1 MRSITTNKLTHA
13 YLERPARD
21 NYIAIALTV
30 TLIILSIF
38 WITFRIGSNSDTAL
52 YTQIMYGVTAFL
64 GALWAFRTA
73 YVAQFGPVRLERQHQ
88 LAWLLIGSGLLANC
102 CGRIIYFFPGL
113 QERTTFPGVADI
125 FFNLFYLLVSVAIL
139 LMPSTIRFRVRTC
152 LDILTATLSLLG
164 MGWFFVISP
173 AFLTSLVYLNVG
185 AKILSLVAGL
195 TYFGWDI
202 LLALTVILFFLHR
215 RRQTF
220 SPALTLL
227 GIAALLNVFGDLT
240 FGYNIVFKSYQ
251 PGMLLVEPVHYASYL
266 LIGLSGLYLYAGL
279 ARKEYTNMVSVPKS
293 VSSNKASSP
302 MQSGIR
308 QSFLERR
315 IFGLL
320 VHLPLMLLIA
330 LTVYSEIVRHDLN
343 STGLVILTA
352 VVGTLMTTRYIL
364 ASHENEVLLLER
376 EQRHLESE
384 HLRHMMTQLT
394 EILSEERLRER
405 VVSMAIDELNFDAV
419 MLLLIENQHSTEPEH
434 PQIQVYTAA
443 KPGTERHRWSF
454 QGDNSLELLAC
465 SGKVHEVNWEYQHLV
480 PPEIR
485 LWCQEQRIDEMV
497 FLSLKYQG
505 RILGSLGVMRRSQV
519 HLSRHDISLLTKY
532 TEQVTTVIEH
542 ARLYNEAHEHEEFS
556 RAMATIATRLNAA
569 VVEPAEIGMM
579 ICKEGANILHAD
591 YAFLYRS
598 SDERHLKPLAAYMRD
613 LDAPL
618 PLQEWPFIHS
628 YEYEAQALHALQ
640 PVLLHIPSQELTRKQ
655 GVQFLALPKPELSTR
670 KSAVLSSTRNTGAHS
685 TLSLRV
691 RLAQYYIQTVILAPI
706 VANGEPIGLLIF
718 ARSQPPG
725 IIEKRPFTNNDLPQT
740 RDFVEQAAVPFINAQ
755 LYQDLQMAHQ
765 RLQELDQLK
774 DQFMVTASHELRTPL
789 TAVQGYIELLAQF
802 DEQLPSEQ
810 RRDFLQKARRGCE
823 ELVVLLGNVMDAS
836 RLEIEAGIR
845 PALLKRVSLQ
855 ETVESI
861 LVLIEPQITQ
871 EQREV
876 FIHIQPRLFALAD
889 PPRLRQVLMNISVN
903 ALKYS
908 QPQTP
913 IAFSAYTMVDQDESF
928 VVISITDKGKGI
940 APPDQTQLFQRF
952 VRLESDVN
960 SPIRG
965 SGLGLYIS
973 RRLIEA
979 MGGKIWIESKG
990 IAGEGSTFHIRLPAA
1005 R

>member
-1 MRSITTNKLTHA
+1 MRSIPANKLAHV

-21 NYIAIALTV
+21 NYIAIALTI
-30 TLIILSIF
+30 TIIILSVF
-38 WITFRIGSNSDTAL
+38 WMTFRVGSDSATAM
-52 YTQIMYGVTAFL
+52 YTQIMYGVSASL
-64 GALWAFRTA
+64 GALWAFRAA
-73 YVAQFGPVRLERQHQ
+73 YMGKYGPVRLERQHQ
-88 LAWLLIGSGLLANC
+88 LAWLLIGLGLLANC
-102 CGRIIYFFPGL
+102 YGRILYFIPFMQKYDAFPGI
-113 QERTTFPGVADI
+113 ADI
-125 FFNLFYLLVSVAIL
+125 FFYLFYSLIAVAIL
-139 LMPSTIRFRVRTC
+139 LMPSSIRFRVRLC
-152 LDILTATLSLLG
+152 LDIVTATLSLLG
-164 MGWFFVISP
+164 VWWFFVISP
-173 AFLTSLVYLNVG
+173 AFIAHTLHSNGGVEI
-185 AKILSLVAGL
+185 AALVAGL
-195 TYFGWDI
+195 TYFGLDI
-202 LLALTVILFFLHR
+202 LLVLTVILFFLHR
-215 RRQTF
+215 RQQTF
-220 SPALTLL
+220 SPALLLL
-227 GIAALLNVFGDLT
+227 GIALLLNVFGDLT
-240 FGYNIVFKSYQ
+240 FGYCTIYKIYQ
-251 PGMLLVEPVHYASYL
+251 PGMLLVEPVRYASYL
-266 LIGLSGLYLYAGL
+266 LLGLSGLYQYAGL
-279 ARKEYTNMVSVPKS
+279 ARKQYMDMVSVPQK
-293 VSSNKASSP
+293 VSSSTASSP

-315 IFGLL
+315 ILSLL
-320 VHLPLMLLIA
+320 IHLPLTLLLA
-330 LTVYSEIVRHDLN
+330 LTVYSQIVRHDLN
-343 STGLVILTA
+343 STGLVVLTA

-384 HLRHMMTQLT
+384 HLRRLMTQLT

-405 VVSMAIDELNFDAV
+405 IVSMAIDELNFDAV
-419 MLLLIENQHSTEPEH
+419 MLLLIENLHPTEH
-434 PQIQVYTAA
+434 PQVQVYTAA
-443 KPGTERHRWSF
+443 KPGTEKHRWSF
-454 QGDNSLELLAC
+454 QGDNSLEQLAC
-465 SGKVHEVNWEYQHLV
+465 SGNVHEVTWENQHLV
-480 PPEIR
+480 SPEIR

-497 FLSLKYQG
+497 FLSLTYQG
-505 RILGSLGVMRRSQV
+505 RILGSLGVMRRNQDY
-519 HLSRHDISLLTKY
+519 LGRHDISLLTKY
-532 TEQVTTVIEH
+532 TEQVTAVIEH
-542 ARLYNEAHEHEEFS
+542 VRLYNEAHEHEEFS

-579 ICKEGANILHAD
+579 ICKEGANILRAD

-598 SDERHLKPLAAYMRD
+598 SGERHLKPLAAYMRA

-618 PLQEWPFIHS
+618 PLHEWPLIHS
-628 YEYEAQALHALQ
+628 YEYEAQALYALQ
-640 PVLLHIPSQELTRKQ
+640 PILLHIPVQELTRKQ
-655 GVQFLALPKPELSTR
+655 SVQFLAMPKPELSTR
-670 KSAVLSSTRNTGAHS
+670 KSAKLSSSHNTGAHS
-685 TLSLRV
+685 TLSLRA
-691 RLAQYYIQTVILAPI
+691 RLAQYSIQTVILAPI
-706 VANGEPIGLLIF
+706 IANGDPIGLLIF

-725 IIEKRPFTNNDLPQT
+725 SIEKRPFTSADLPQT
-740 RDFVEQAAVPFINAQ
+740 QDFVEQAAVPFINAQ

-802 DEQLPSEQ
+802 DEQLPGEQ

-836 RLEIEAGIR
+836 RLEVEAGIR

-861 LVLIEPQITQ
+861 MVLIEPQITQ

-876 FIHIQPRLFALAD
+876 YIHIQPRLFALAD

-908 QPQTP
+908 QLQTP
-913 IAFSAYTMVDQDESF
+913 LAFSAYTMVDQDESF
-928 VVISITDKGKGI
+928 VVISISDKGKGI
-940 APPDQTQLFQRF
+940 APHDQGQLFQRF

-990 IAGEGSTFHIRLPAA
+990 IEGEGSTFHIRLPAA

>member
-1 MRSITTNKLTHA
+1 MRSITASKLTRV

-21 NYIAIALTV
+21 NYIATALTV
-30 TLIILSIF
+30 TIIIFSIF
-38 WITFRIGSNSDTAL
+38 WIVFNIGSNSDTAV
-52 YTQIMYGVTAFL
+52 YTQIMYGIAAFL

-73 YVAQFGPVRLERQHQ
+73 YMAQYGPVRLERQHQ
-88 LAWLLIGSGLLANC
+88 LAWFLIGLALSANL
-102 CGRIIYFFPGL
+102 CGRILHVVLLFQGQDAFPGF
-113 QERTTFPGVADI
+113 TDI
-125 FFNLFYLLVSVAIL
+125 FFNLFYPLVSLAIL
-139 LMPSTIRFRVRTC
+139 LMPSSIRFRKRMC

-164 MGWFFVISP
+164 AWWFFVVGP
-173 AFLTSLVYLNVG
+173 ALLLESVNVHAG
-185 AKILSLVAGL
+185 ANILLIIVRLA
-195 TYFGWDI
+195 YFGWDI
-202 LLALTVILFFLHR
+202 LLALTAILFFLHR
-215 RRQTF
+215 SRQAF
-220 SPALTLL
+220 SPALLLL
-227 GIAALLNVFGDLT
+227 GIALLLTIFGDLV
-240 FGYNIVFKSYQ
+240 FGYSTIFKLYQ
-251 PGMLLVEPVHYASYL
+251 PGTLLVEPVRYASYL
-266 LIGLSGLYLYAGL
+266 LMGLSGLYQYAGL
-279 ARKEYTNMVSVPKS
+279 ARKQYTDIVNTPPGMSGNV
-293 VSSNKASSP
+293 ASP

-320 VHLPLMLLIA
+320 IHLPLTLLLV
-330 LTVYSEIVRHDLN
+330 LTAYGEIVRHDLT
-343 STGLVILTA
+343 STGLVLLTA
-352 VVGTLMTTRYIL
+352 VVGTLMTTRYML

-384 HLRHMMTQLT
+384 QLRHLMTQLT

-405 VVSMAIDELNFDAV
+405 IVSMVIDELNFDAV
-419 MLLLIENQHSTEPEH
+419 MLLLLEDLHPIEH
-434 PQIQVYTAA
+434 PEIQVYATV
-443 KPGTERHRWSF
+443 KPGTERLSWSF
-454 QGDNSLELLAC
+454 QGENSLEQLAC
-465 SGKVHEVNWEYQHLV
+465 SGKVHEINWEDQHLV

-485 LWCQEQRIDEMV
+485 LWCQEQNIGEMV
-497 FLSLKYQG
+497 FLSLTYQG
-505 RILGSLGVMRRSQV
+505 RILGSLGVMRRSKV
-519 HLSRHDISLLTKY
+519 HLSRHDVSLLMKY
-532 TEQVTTVIEH
+532 AEQVTAVIEH
-542 ARLYNEAHEHEEFS
+542 AHLYNEAREHEDFS

-569 VVEPAEIGMM
+569 VVEPAEIGLV
-579 ICKEGANILHAD
+579 ICKEGANVLHAD

-598 SDERHLKPLAAYMRD
+598 YDGRHLKPLAAYMRD

-618 PLQEWPFIHS
+618 PLEEWPVIHS

-640 PVLLHIPSQELTRKQ
+640 PVLLHIPSQELTQKQ
-655 GVQFLALPKPELSTR
+655 GVQFLGLPKTESSTR
-670 KSAVLSSTRNTGAHS
+670 KSVKLSSSRNTGAHN

-706 VANGEPIGLLIF
+706 VSQSEPIGLLIF

-725 IIEKRPFTNNDLPQT
+725 VTEKRPFTNADLPQT
-740 RDFVEQAAVPFINAQ
+740 QDFVEQAAVPFINAQ
-755 LYQDLQMAHQ
+755 LYQDLQTAHQ

-802 DEQLPSEQ
+802 DEQLPGEQ

-836 RLEIEAGIR
+836 RLEVEAGIR

-861 LVLIEPQITQ
+861 MVLIEPQITQ

-876 FIHIQPRLFALAD
+876 YVHIQPRLFALAD

-908 QPQTP
+908 RPQTP
-913 IAFSAYTMVDQDESF
+913 LAFSAYTMVDQDESF
-928 VVISITDKGKGI
+928 VVVSISDKGKGI
-940 APPDQTQLFQRF
+940 APLDQGHLFQRF

-960 SPIRG
+960 SPVRG

-990 IAGEGSTFHIRLPAA
+990 ISGDGSTFHIRLPAA

>member
-1 MRSITTNKLTHA
+1 MRSITTNKLTHT

-30 TLIILSIF
+30 TIIILSIF
-38 WITFRIGSNSDTAL
+38 WIVFHIGSDSDTAM
-52 YTQIMYGVTAFL
+52 YTQIMYGVSAFL

-73 YVAQFGPVRLERQHQ
+73 YMGKYGPVRLERQHQ
-88 LAWLLIGSGLLANC
+88 LAWLLIGLGLLANC
-102 CGRIIYFFPGL
+102 CGRILYFVPFMQKYDIFPGI
-113 QERTTFPGVADI
+113 ADI
-125 FFNLFYLLVSVAIL
+125 FFNLFYPLVAVAIL
-139 LMPSTIRFRVRTC
+139 LMPSTIRFRVRLC

-164 MGWFFVISP
+164 AWWFFVISP
-173 AFLTSLVYLNVG
+173 AFIANTIHSNAG
-185 AKILSLVAGL
+185 AKISMLVAGL

-215 RRQTF
+215 RQQVF
-220 SPALTLL
+220 SPALLLL
-227 GIAALLNVFGDLT
+227 GIALLLNVFGDLI
-240 FGYNIVFKSYQ
+240 FGYSAVYKIYQ
-251 PGMLLVEPVHYASYL
+251 PGMLLVEPVRYASYL
-266 LIGLSGLYLYAGL
+266 LIGLSGLYQYAGL
-279 ARKEYTNMVSVPKS
+279 ARKQYTDMLTVPQK
-293 VSSNKASSP
+293 VSSSNASSP

-320 VHLPLMLLIA
+320 IHLPLTLLLA
-330 LTVYSEIVRHDLN
+330 LTVYSQIVRHDLN
-343 STGLVILTA
+343 STGLVVLTA

-376 EQRHLESE
+376 EQLHLESE
-384 HLRHMMTQLT
+384 HLRRLMTQLT

-405 VVSMAIDELNFDAV
+405 IVSMARDELNFDAV
-419 MLLLIENQHSTEPEH
+419 MLLLIENLHPAEH
-434 PQIQVYTAA
+434 PQVQVYTTA
-443 KPGTERHRWSF
+443 KPGTEKHRWSF
-454 QGDNSLELLAC
+454 QGDNALEQLAC
-465 SGKVHEVNWEYQHLV
+465 SGKVHEVDWEDQHLV

-497 FLSLKYQG
+497 FLPLKYQG
-505 RILGSLGVMRRSQV
+505 RILGSLGVMRRNQDY
-519 HLSRHDISLLTKY
+519 LGRHDISLLTKY
-532 TEQVTTVIEH
+532 TEQVTAVIEH

-556 RAMATIATRLNAA
+556 RAMTTIATRLNAA

-579 ICKEGANILHAD
+579 ICKEGANILRAD

-598 SDERHLKPLAAYMRD
+598 SGERHLKPLAAYMRD

-618 PLQEWPFIHS
+618 PLHEWPLIHS

-640 PVLLHIPSQELTRKQ
+640 PVLLHIPVQELTRKQ
-655 GVQFLALPKPELSTR
+655 GVQFLAMPKLELSTR
-670 KSAVLSSTRNTGAHS
+670 KSAKLSSSHNTDAHS

-706 VANGEPIGLLIF
+706 VANGDPIGLLIF

-725 IIEKRPFTNNDLPQT
+725 IIEKRPFTGADLPQT
-740 RDFVEQAAVPFINAQ
+740 QDFVEQAAVPFINAQ
-755 LYQDLQMAHQ
+755 LYQDLQTAHQ

-802 DEQLPSEQ
+802 DEQLPGEQ

-861 LVLIEPQITQ
+861 MVLIEPQITQ

-876 FIHIQPRLFALAD
+876 YIHVQPRLFALAD

-908 QPQTP
+908 LPQTP
-913 IAFSAYTMVDQDESF
+913 LAFSAYTMVDQDESF
-928 VVISITDKGKGI
+928 VVISISDKGKGI
-940 APPDQTQLFQRF
+940 APHDQSQLFQRF

-1005 R
+1005 G

>member
-1 MRSITTNKLTHA
+1 MRSITTNKLAHA

-21 NYIAIALTV
+21 NYIAIALTI
-30 TLIILSIF
+30 TIIILSVF
-38 WITFRIGSNSDTAL
+38 WIVFHIGSSSSGTAM
-52 YTQIMYGVTAFL
+52 YTQAMYGVSALL

-73 YVAQFGPVRLERQHQ
+73 YMGKHGPVHLERQHQ
-88 LAWLLIGSGLLANC
+88 LAWFLIGLGLSSIV
-102 CGRIIYFFPGL
+102 CGRVISLFQQLNGSS
-113 QERTTFPGVADI
+113 TFPGVADI
-125 FFNLFYLLVSVAIL
+125 FFTLLYPLISIAIL
-139 LMPSTIRFRVRTC
+139 LMPSTMRFRARTC

-164 MGWFFVISP
+164 AWWFFVLSPTFLATHHSPEDPIRISQ
-173 AFLTSLVYLNVG
+173 LVT
-185 AKILSLVAGL
+185 GL
-195 TYFGWDI
+195 AYFGGDI
-202 LLALTVILFFLHR
+202 LLALTLILFFLYR
-215 RRQTF
+215 SQRLF
-220 SPALTLL
+220 SPAFLLL
-227 GIAALLNVFGDLT
+227 GIALLLNLFSDLAFGWIT
-240 FGYNIVFKSYQ
+240 AFRMYQ
-251 PGMLLVEPVHYASYL
+251 SMMPLVEPVRYVSYL
-266 LIGLSGLYLYAGL
+266 LIGLSGLYQYAGL
-279 ARKEYTNMVSVPKS
+279 ARKHYTDLVSMPQK
-293 VSSNKASSP
+293 VSSSHVSSP

-308 QSFLERR
+308 LSFLERR

-320 VHLPLMLLIA
+320 IHLPLTLLLA
-330 LTVYSEIVRHDLN
+330 LTVYSQIVRHDLN
-343 STGLVILTA
+343 SIGLVVLTA

-364 ASHENEVLLLER
+364 ANHENEVLLLER

-384 HLRHMMTQLT
+384 HLRRMVTQLT
-394 EILSEERLRER
+394 EILSEERLRECI
-405 VVSMAIDELNFDAV
+405 VSMVIDELNFDAV
-419 MLLLIENQHSTEPEH
+419 MLLLVENLHPTEH
-434 PQIQVYTAA
+434 PQIQVYAA
-443 KPGTERHRWSF
+443 AMPGTERPRWSF
-454 QGDNSLELLAC
+454 QGDNALEQLAS
-465 SGKVHEVNWEYQHLV
+465 SGKVHEVSWDNQHQV

-485 LWCQEQRIDEMV
+485 LWCQEQRINEMV
-497 FLSLKYQG
+497 FLSLTYQG
-505 RILGSLGVMRRSQV
+505 RILGSLGVTCRSKI
-519 HLSRHDISLLTKY
+519 HLNRHDISLLTKY
-532 TEQVTTVIEH
+532 TEQVTAVIEH
-542 ARLYNEAHEHEEFS
+542 ARLYNEAREHEEFS

-569 VVEPAEIGMM
+569 AVEPAEIGMM
-579 ICKEGANILHAD
+579 ICKEGANILRAD

-598 SDERHLKPLAAYMRD
+598 SGERHLKPLAAYMRD

-618 PLQEWPFIHS
+618 PLHEWPLIHS

-640 PVLLHIPSQELTRKQ
+640 PVLLHIPLQELVRKQ
-655 GVQFLALPKPELSTR
+655 GVQFLAMPKPEVSTH
-670 KSAVLSSTRNTGAHS
+670 KSTNLSSPHNTGAHS

-725 IIEKRPFTNNDLPQT
+725 IIEKRPFTSANLPQT
-740 RDFVEQAAVPFINAQ
+740 QDFVEQAAVPFINAQ

-802 DEQLPSEQ
+802 DEQLPGEQ

-861 LVLIEPQITQ
+861 MVLIEPQITQ

-876 FIHIQPRLFALAD
+876 YIHVQPRLFALAD

-908 QPQTP
+908 LPQTP
-913 IAFSAYTMVDQDESF
+913 LAFSAYTMVDQDESF
-928 VVISITDKGKGI
+928 VVISISDKGKGI
-940 APPDQTQLFQRF
+940 APHDQSQLFQRF

-990 IAGEGSTFHIRLPAA
+990 IEGEGSTFHIRLPAA

>member
-1 MRSITTNKLTHA
+1 MRSITTNKLAHA

-30 TLIILSIF
+30 TIIILSVF
-38 WITFRIGSNSDTAL
+38 WITFHIGSDSDTAI
-52 YTQIMYGVTAFL
+52 YTQVMYAVSALL
-64 GALWAFRTA
+64 GALWALRTA
-73 YVAQFGPVRLERQHQ
+73 YMAQYGPVRMERQHQ
-88 LAWLLIGSGLLANC
+88 LAWLLMACGLLANF
-102 CGRIIYFFPGL
+102 CGRMLYFVPVL
-113 QERTTFPGVADI
+113 QGSNTFPSIADI
-125 FFNLFYLLVSVAIL
+125 FFNLFYPLVSVSIL
-139 LMPSTIRFRVRTC
+139 LMPSTIRFRVRTY

-164 MGWFFVISP
+164 TWWFFVISP
-173 AFLTSLVYLNVG
+173 AFLAGTVYQSSG

-202 LLALTVILFFLHR
+202 LLALTVFLFFLHR
-215 RRQTF
+215 RQQTF
-220 SPALTLL
+220 SPALLLL
-227 GIAALLNVFGDLT
+227 GIALLLNVFGDMT
-240 FGYNIVFKSYQ
+240 FGYNIILKSYH
-251 PGMLLVEPVHYASYL
+251 PGMILIEPVRYASYL
-266 LIGLSGLYLYAGL
+266 LIGLSGLYYYAGL
-279 ARKEYTNMVSVPKS
+279 ARKQYTDIVSMPKGAG
-293 VSSNKASSP
+293 SSNGSSP

-308 QSFLERR
+308 QGFLERR

-320 VHLPLMLLIA
+320 IHLPLTLLLA
-330 LTVYSEIVRHDLN
+330 LTVYSEIVHHDLN

-384 HLRHMMTQLT
+384 HLRRMMTQLT

-405 VVSMAIDELNFDAV
+405 IVSMVIDELNFDAV
-419 MLLLIENQHSTEPEH
+419 MLLLIEHLHPTEH
-434 PQIQVYTAA
+434 PQIQVYTTA
-443 KPGTERHRWSF
+443 KPGAERHHWSF
-454 QGDNSLELLAC
+454 QGDNSLEQLAC
-465 SGKVHEVNWEYQHLV
+465 SGKVHEVIWENQHLV

-485 LWCQEQRIDEMV
+485 LWCQDQRVDKMV
-497 FLSLKYQG
+497 FLSLKYHG
-505 RILGSLGVMRRSQV
+505 RILGSLGVMRRSLDY
-519 HLSRHDISLLTKY
+519 LSRHDISLLTRY
-532 TEQVTTVIEH
+532 TEQVTAVIEH

-569 VVEPAEIGMM
+569 VVEPAEIGLM

-598 SDERHLKPLAAYMRD
+598 SGERHLKPLAAYMRD
-613 LDAPL
+613 LDVSL
-618 PLQEWPFIHS
+618 PLQEWPLIHN

-640 PVLLHIPSQELTRKQ
+640 PVLLHIPLEELTRKQ
-655 GVQFLALPKPELSTR
+655 GVQFLALPKLELSTR
-670 KSAVLSSTRNTGAHS
+670 KSAKLSSSRNTGTHN

-718 ARSQPPG
+718 ARAQPPG
-725 IIEKRPFTNNDLPQT
+725 IIEKRPFTSADLPQT
-740 RDFVEQAAVPFINAQ
+740 QDFVEQAAVPFINAQ

-802 DEQLPSEQ
+802 DEQLPGEQ

-861 LVLIEPQITQ
+861 LMLIEPQITQ

-876 FIHIQPRLFALAD
+876 LIHIQPRLFALAD

-908 QPQTP
+908 PPQTP

-928 VVISITDKGKGI
+928 VVISISDKGKGI
-940 APPDQTQLFQRF
+940 APLDQSHLFQRF

-1005 R
+1005 G